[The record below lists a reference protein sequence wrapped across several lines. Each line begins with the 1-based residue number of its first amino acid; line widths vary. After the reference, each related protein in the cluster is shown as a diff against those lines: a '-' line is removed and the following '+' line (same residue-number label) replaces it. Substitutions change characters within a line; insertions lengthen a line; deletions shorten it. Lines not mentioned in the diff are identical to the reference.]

1 MTNIAKYR
9 KLKVFKRNFS
19 KYTLDKNEVP
29 NVVVFIKKWELGEGI
44 AQDKKINIISCT
56 L

>member
-19 KYTLDKNEVP
+19 KYIVDKNEVP
-29 NVVVFIKKWELGEGI
+29 NVVVFIEKCRAGGKYC
-44 AQDKKINIISCT
+44 SR
-56 L
+56 